1 MKVLIVNGSP
11 RLKGN
16 SAEIAENL
24 LKKYH
29 EKGDNAKIVHL
40 NCISMKGCQGCLSCR
55 KNDSFC
61 VVRDE
66 LGGMLPEFL
75 EYDLFI
81 IISPNYYGL
90 VTGQMKIFL
99 DRWYCFKTSDR
110 RTKFNEG
117 KKVFFIFTQGSPNRD
132 HGKSVIDWGKYFFEG
147 FGLKYYGYILPNCN
161 VDNTDMVRVKLPDIY
176 MNLNMFA

>member
-61 VVRDE
+61 VV
-66 LGGMLPEFL
+66 
-75 EYDLFI
+75 
-81 IISPNYYGL
+81 
-90 VTGQMKIFL
+90 
-99 DRWYCFKTSDR
+99 
-110 RTKFNEG
+110 
-117 KKVFFIFTQGSPNRD
+117 
-132 HGKSVIDWGKYFFEG
+132 
-147 FGLKYYGYILPNCN
+147 
-161 VDNTDMVRVKLPDIY
+161 
-176 MNLNMFA
+176 